1 MVKHSTIIELK
12 ERHQKEHLAIERIS
26 IELRLDQGYQSFGES
41 NKSSVSALGEGML

>member
-41 NKSSVSALGEGML
+41 NKSSASALGEGML